1 MNPLEM
7 MEWETIYKVTGLSFL
22 VGIVFGAVVN
32 KTNFC
37 TMGAVSD
44 WVNMGNKGRL
54 RAWFLAIGIAILI
67 TQVMQFKGIID
78 LSEAIYLTP
87 NFGWLGSLLGGFL
100 FGVGMT
106 LASGCANRTLVR
118 VGGGNLKSLVVM
130 MVLGLT
136 AYMTMRGLF
145 SMVRINVIEVTN
157 VNLADYGLVDQGID
171 TLVSSALGLDRPA
184 LVRGIVAV
192 LVGAGLIIFAI
203 KGNELKRSFDNM
215 LAGVSIGLIIPAG
228 WYITGVVGFDDFE
241 PLRLE
246 SYTFTG
252 PTADSLMYLETFSG
266 STISFGIAAVFGVI
280 LGSFLY
286 ATLTGKFRLETFVS
300 QGDMIRHMLGG
311 VLMGFGGVLALGCT
325 VGQGITGMS
334 TLALG
339 SLFALVSIIF
349 GSALTM
355 KIDYYQMDENGF
367 FSSLRHAL
375 SDMRLFP
382 AAKIKD

>member
-1 MNPLEM
+1 M
-7 MEWETIYKVTGLSFL
+7 MEWETIHKVAMLSFL
-22 VGIVFGAVVN
+22 VGIIFGAIVN

-54 RAWFLAIGIAILI
+54 RAWFLAIGIATLV
-67 TQVMQFKGIID
+67 TQVLQLKDIID

-100 FGVGMT
+100 FGIGMT

-130 MVLGLT
+130 ILIGLT
-136 AYMTMRGLF
+136 AYMTMRGLLSF
-145 SMVRINVIEVTN
+145 IRINAVEATN
-157 VNLADYGLVDQGID
+157 INLAEYGLADQGIG
-171 TLVSSALGLDRPA
+171 TFVSSALGLKNTS
-184 LVRGIVAV
+184 LVHGNLAV
-192 LVGAGLIIFAI
+192 LVGGGLIFYAL
-203 KGNELKRSFDNM
+203 KGKELRQSFDNL

-228 WYITGVVGFDDFE
+228 WYITGVIGFDEFD
-241 PLRLE
+241 PVRLE

-252 PTADSLMYLETFSG
+252 PTADGLMYLQTFSG

-286 ATLTGKFRLETFVS
+286 VIFTGKFRLETFTDRS
-300 QGDMIRHMLGG
+300 DMLRHMLGG
-311 VLMGFGGVLALGCT
+311 VFMGFGGVLALGCT
-325 VGQGITGMS
+325 IGQGITGMS

-339 SLFALVSIIF
+339 SLLALVSIIF

-355 KIDYYQMDENGF
+355 KVEYYRLDDKGIL
-367 FSSLRHAL
+367 SALRYAL
-375 SDMRLFP
+375 ADMHLFP
-382 AAKIKD
+382 AGQKKD